1 MLLNV
6 VPQATESCGGLLN
19 VDLKC
24 VHAPTVVSVSCPAHV
39 CMVFWHNWKMCT
51 DPAQLFHNHLQPFL
65 SAFLLL
71 LPHHKNKTV
80 FPQVEKTQITKYSL
94 LLLNVNYANDCGKL
108 WVNLNEEEHW
118 ETNTKANTN
127 YYQYLSFLLHF
138 SWLGFPSAK
147 QISSLIMH
155 LTDVQIKLGFFTKT
169 LMFLWSRIAPFP
181 LLFFQPI

>member
-1 MLLNV
+1 MCQLLFLYHV
-6 VPQATESCGGLLN
+6 QYMFVWFSDITE
-19 VDLKC
+19 KC
-24 VHAPTVVSVSCPAHV
+24 ALIQ
-39 CMVFWHNWKMCT
+39 HNS
-51 DPAQLFHNHLQPFL
+51 LNHLQPFL

-71 LPHHKNKTV
+71 LLHHKNKT
-80 FPQVEKTQITKYSL
+80 QITKQSL

-155 LTDVQIKLGFFTKT
+155 LTDVQINLGFFTKT